1 MSWVETELREQ
12 PAALERFLAAE
23 TAHATEIARGLVR
36 DDVRYLL
43 IVSRGSSSNV
53 ARYLQY
59 LFGTANRLTVAFA
72 TPSLY
77 TVYEAPPQLG
87 PAAVIGIS
95 QSGASPDVV
104 AVLDEAKRQGRPTL
118 AITNNSRSPLA
129 DTADWVLP
137 LHAGEERAVAA
148 TKTYLNSIAAVA
160 LLSTVALG
168 ANDRLRALRAAPGA
182 VERQIETTLGVAGRF
197 DRYTD
202 VESGTV
208 VTRGVNYGTAFE
220 IALKIRELSGAPFEA
235 FSSADLLHGPIAAA
249 KAGRPAIVIAPS
261 GRTLTSMRAAVDK
274 LRERGSEVIAISDDE
289 AFLAA
294 ADTAFPLVRNTPEWL
309 SPLLTVVPGQVA
321 AVRLATPR
329 RAHVHSPARL
339 TQSTLTRASPDASR
353 A

>member
-23 TAHATEIARGLVR
+23 TAHATEIARSLIG
-36 DDVRYLL
+36 DDVNYLL

-77 TVYEAPPQLG
+77 TVYGEPPQLG

-104 AVLDEAKRQGRPTL
+104 AVLDEAKRQGRRTL
-118 AITNNSRSPLA
+118 AITNDARSPLA
-129 DTADWVLP
+129 DAADWVLP

-160 LLSTVALG
+160 LLSSAAL
-168 ANDRLRALRAAPGA
+168 NDSDRLAALHRAPAAVA
-182 VERQIETTLGVAGRF
+182 KQIDSALEVA
-197 DRYTD
+197 DRLDPYSD
-202 VESGTV
+202 VESGSV

-235 FSSADLLHGPIAAA
+235 FSSADLLHGPIAAV
-249 KAGRPAIVIAPS
+249 KPGRPAIVIAPR
-261 GRTLTSMRAAVDK
+261 GRTLESMRGAIEK
-274 LRERGSEVIAISDDE
+274 IRERGAELIGISDDTD
-289 AFLAA
+289 FLASVQ
-294 ADTAFPLVRNTPEWL
+294 TAFPLVPDLPEWL

-321 AVRLATPR
+321 AVHLAKLR
-329 RAHVHSPARL
+329 GADIDSPVGL
-339 TQSTLTRASPDASR
+339 TKITRTR
-353 A
+353 

>member
-23 TAHATEIARGLVR
+23 TAHATEIARGLIR
-36 DDVRYLL
+36 DDVNYLL

-59 LFGTANRLTVAFA
+59 LFGTVNRLTVAFA

-77 TVYEAPPQLG
+77 TVYAAPPRFG
-87 PAAVIGIS
+87 PAAVIAIS

-104 AVLDEAKRQGRPTL
+104 AVLEEAKRQERPTL
-118 AITNNSRSPLA
+118 AITNDPRSPLA
-129 DTADWVLP
+129 DVADWVMP

-160 LLSTVALG
+160 LLSSVAR
-168 ANDRLRALRAAPGA
+168 NDPERLDALRAAPGA
-182 VERQIETTLGVAGRF
+182 VAKQIDTTLEVA
-197 DRYTD
+197 DRLDPYSD
-202 VESGTV
+202 VESGSV

-235 FSSADLLHGPIAAA
+235 FSSADLLHGPIAAV
-249 KAGRPAIVIAPS
+249 KRGRPAIVIAPK
-261 GRTLTSMRAAVDK
+261 GRTLESMRAAIEK
-274 LRERGSEVIAISDDE
+274 IRERGAELIGISDDAE
-289 AFLAA
+289 FLRTVQ
-294 ADTAFPLVRNTPEWL
+294 TAFPLVPDLPEWL

-321 AVRLATPR
+321 AVHLAKLR
-329 RAHVHSPARL
+329 GADIDSPAGL
-339 TQSTLTRASPDASR
+339 TKITRTR
-353 A
+353 

>member
-1 MSWVETELREQ
+1 MSWVEQELREQ

-23 TAHATEIARGLVR
+23 TAHTMEITRGLVR

-43 IVSRGSSSNV
+43 VASRGSSSNV

-77 TVYEAPPQLG
+77 TVYEAPPELG

-104 AVLDEAKRQGRPTL
+104 AVLAEARRQKRPTL

-129 DTADWVLP
+129 EAADWVLP

-160 LLSTVALG
+160 LLSSVAVG
-168 ANDRLRALRAAPGA
+168 DNERLRALRSAPAAVA
-182 VERQIETTLGVAGRF
+182 KQIETTLRVA
-197 DRYTD
+197 DRLDPYSD
-202 VESGTV
+202 VESGSV

-235 FSSADLLHGPIAAA
+235 FSSADLLHGPIAAV
-249 KAGRPAIVIAPS
+249 KRGRPAIVIAPS
-261 GRTLTSMRAAVDK
+261 GRTLESMRAAIEK
-274 LRERGSEVIAISDDE
+274 IRERGAELIAISDDRQ
-289 AFLAA
+289 LLGSVQ
-294 ADTAFPLVRNTPEWL
+294 TAFPLVPDLPEWL
-309 SPLLTVVPGQVA
+309 GPLLTVVPGQVA
-321 AVRLATPR
+321 AVHLAKLR
-329 RAHVHSPARL
+329 GADIDSPVGL
-339 TQSTLTRASPDASR
+339 TKITRTR
-353 A
+353 

>member
-12 PAALERFLAAE
+12 PVALERFLAAE
-23 TAHATEIARGLVR
+23 TANATEIARGLVR

-59 LFGTANRLTVAFA
+59 LFGTVNRLTVAFA

-77 TVYEAPPQLG
+77 TVYNAPPELG

-104 AVLDEAKRQGRPTL
+104 AVLSEARRQGRPTL
-118 AITNNSRSPLA
+118 AITNESRSPLA
-129 DTADWVLP
+129 EAADWILP

-160 LLSTVALG
+160 LLSSVAAG
-168 ANDRLRALRAAPGA
+168 DPERLRALREIPRA
-182 VERQIETTLGVAGRF
+182 VAEQIDRTLAVVDRL
-197 DRYTD
+197 DRYSA
-202 VESGTV
+202 VESGIV

-235 FSSADLLHGPIAAA
+235 FSSADILHGPIASQ
-249 KAGRPAIVIAPS
+249 KAGRPAIVIAPT
-261 GRTLTSMRAAVDK
+261 GPTLTSMQPAIDK
-274 LRERGSEVIAISDDE
+274 IRERGSEMIAISDD
-289 AFLAA
+289 ADFLAGVE
-294 ADTAFPLVRNTPEWL
+294 TAFPLVPDVPEWL
-309 SPLLTVVPGQVA
+309 SPLLTVVPGQLA
-321 AVRLATPR
+321 AVRI
-329 RAHVHSPARL
+329 ARL
-339 TQSTLTRASPDASR
+339 RGADIDSPVGLTKITRTR
-353 A
+353 

>member
-1 MSWVETELREQ
+1 MSWVEAELREQ
-12 PAALERFLAAE
+12 PTALERFLAAE
-23 TAHATEIARGLVR
+23 TANATEISRGLVR

-77 TVYEAPPQLG
+77 TVYDAPPDLDA
-87 PAAVIGIS
+87 AAVIGIS

-104 AVLDEAKRQGRPTL
+104 AVLDEAKRQRRPTL
-118 AITNNSRSPLA
+118 AITNDSRSPLA
-129 DTADWVLP
+129 QAADWVLP

-168 ANDRLRALRAAPGA
+168 DDERLEALRSAPAAVA
-182 VERQIETTLGVAGRF
+182 KQIDEALPVAGQLGQ
-197 DRYTD
+197 YED

-208 VTRGVNYGTAFE
+208 VTRGVNYGTAYE

-235 FSSADLLHGPIAAA
+235 FSSADLLHGPIAAV
-249 KAGRPAIVIAPS
+249 KRGRPAIVIAPK
-261 GRTLTSMRAAVDK
+261 GRTLESMRGAIEK
-274 LRERGSEVIAISDDE
+274 IRERGAELIAISDDTG
-289 AFLAA
+289 FLATA
-294 ADTAFPLVRNTPEWL
+294 QTAFPLVSELPEWL
-309 SPLLTVVPGQVA
+309 GPLLTVVPGQIA
-321 AVRLATPR
+321 AVELAKLR
-329 RAHVHSPARL
+329 GADIDSPLGL
-339 TQSTLTRASPDASR
+339 TKITRTR
-353 A
+353 

>member
-23 TAHATEIARGLVR
+23 TAHATEVARSLIR
-36 DDVRYLL
+36 DDVSYLL

-77 TVYEAPPQLG
+77 TVYDEPPQLG

-118 AITNNSRSPLA
+118 AITNDARSPLA
-129 DTADWVLP
+129 NAADWVLP

-160 LLSTVALG
+160 LLSSAAL
-168 ANDRLRALRAAPGA
+168 NDDDRLATLHRAPAAVA
-182 VERQIETTLGVAGRF
+182 RQIDSALDVA
-197 DRYTD
+197 DRLDAYSD
-202 VESGTV
+202 VESGSV

-235 FSSADLLHGPIAAA
+235 FSSADLLHGPIAAV
-249 KAGRPAIVIAPS
+249 KRGRPAIVIAPQ
-261 GRTLTSMRAAVDK
+261 GRTLDSMRDAIGK
-274 LRERGSEVIAISDDE
+274 IRERGAELIGISDD
-289 AFLAA
+289 ADFLASVQ
-294 ADTAFPLVRNTPEWL
+294 TAFPLVPDLPEWL

-321 AVRLATPR
+321 AVHLAKLR
-329 RAHVHSPARL
+329 GADIDSPVGL
-339 TQSTLTRASPDASR
+339 TKITRTR
-353 A
+353 